1 MPPTEPEA
9 KEIYELGMA
18 ALPEGDS
25 EARVRLLGIR
35 AGWLFG
41 YPREDVSTDEELRGY
56 ADAGV
61 EAADV
66 ALRMGLPDLAS
77 GALDS
82 ANAAWSSV
90 GYWSET
96 LPLIER
102 RAELLP
108 QLTDVLEIGDC
119 YAMLAWALF
128 EMGRYE
134 EAARISDDGIAVVA
148 GKGPNVEL
156 HLRAWLVA
164 ILHRLG
170 RWDEALAEHA
180 LVQGLLG
187 DRREDPP
194 YFVTQ
199 GVAAAATIHQVRGE
213 RAEADRLQA
222 SLVRLASAQ
231 AGRVYSFLRRLLI
244 VRGEL
249 DLVGS
254 LSRPTNWRVHANDGY
269 EADAEFAAAMQ
280 DWDRVPA
287 LLVEIRPYARRAETA
302 ALEPFADR
310 LEGRAA
316 LAGGDD
322 DRAVALLLAAADR
335 FDRLGASWE
344 RALTQ
349 LDLAKALAATGE
361 RSRADDTLAAAIGT
375 FETLRAAKDLAT
387 ARTALE
393 DA

>member
-1 MPPTEPEA
+1 
-9 KEIYELGMA
+9 
-18 ALPEGDS
+18 
-25 EARVRLLGIR
+25 
-35 AGWLFG
+35 
-41 YPREDVSTDEELRGY
+41 
-56 ADAGV
+56 
-61 EAADV
+61 
-66 ALRMGLPDLAS
+66 
-77 GALDS
+77 
-82 ANAAWSSV
+82 
-90 GYWSET
+90 
-96 LPLIER
+96 
-102 RAELLP
+102 
-108 QLTDVLEIGDC
+108 
-119 YAMLAWALF
+119 
-128 EMGRYE
+128 MGRYE

-287 LLVEIRPYARRAETA
+287 LLVEIRRYAARAA
-302 ALEPFADR
+302 AVSLVPFADR

-316 LAGGDD
+316 LAGGDAT
-322 DRAVALLLAAADR
+322 RASTLLTEAADG
-335 FDRLGASWE
+335 FDRLGATWE

-349 LDLAKALAATGE
+349 VDLGRALLANGRDERAEAAVSSAT
-361 RSRADDTLAAAIGT
+361 RT
-375 FETLRAAKDLAT
+375 FEELGAVKDLAT
-387 ARTALE
+387 ARSVLE